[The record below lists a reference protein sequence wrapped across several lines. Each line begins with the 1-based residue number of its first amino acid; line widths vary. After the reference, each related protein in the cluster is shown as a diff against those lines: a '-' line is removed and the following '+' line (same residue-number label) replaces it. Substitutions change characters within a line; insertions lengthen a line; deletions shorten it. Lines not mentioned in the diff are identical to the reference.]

1 MARIVNVHHMDKAAF
16 LKGNAEC
23 VDPKEVVMVFT
34 TSPTYAEV
42 VERIRFDL
50 KWMEPSDAC
59 ELIGRYNAGFGHHNR
74 LKIMPVDSELNWS
87 AYKEIVEGSQDK
99 SLELFATR
107 KFVARLSIDLNRH
120 ASPCARDEPS
130 EHRSADVYD
139 TRMSQPPMSQP
150 PMSPIR
156 NDQYEEEETEGGNYE
171 GDDAE
176 HGLRENEVG
185 DVEANFLEEDMDH
198 DLPYLRSHA
207 SDSEDKGPGEDVDE
221 DGLTAKEAATHKKVV
236 GLIAHHCFEIL
247 ALRIRL

>member
-1 MARIVNVHHMDKAAF
+1 MARIVNVHHMNKAAF

-59 ELIGRYNAGFGHHNR
+59 ELIGRYNAGFGHHNW

-139 TRMSQPPMSQP
+139 TRMSQPPMSP
-150 PMSPIR
+150 VR
-156 NDQYEEEETEGGNYE
+156 N
-171 GDDAE
+171 
-176 HGLRENEVG
+176 GLRENMKRRKRRV
-185 DVEANFLEEDMDH
+185 VTTRAMK
-198 DLPYLRSHA
+198 RSMG
-207 SDSEDKGPGEDVDE
+207 SVRMKSV
-221 DGLTAKEAATHKKVV
+221 TWRQ
-236 GLIAHHCFEIL
+236 IA
-247 ALRIRL
+247 